1 MKRQTPFALERRT
14 IEHIPAAERHGKPW
28 HQLALWFSTNVQIN
42 TLITGAVT
50 IGMGLDLTWAI
61 ISIVVG
67 NLVGGLFMAYHSAQ
81 GPQLGLPQM
90 VQSRAQFGFYGA
102 VLPSAMV
109 VLMYLGFAVEGS
121 LVAGQAIATWAHVPK
136 IAGIVVFNLVLL
148 LIPLVGYRLIHAAG
162 RIVAVISGVA
172 FLALFVWLVPHLP
185 SHPSGATTHSV
196 GAVVS
201 AMSVCV
207 AWQVTWAPYVSDYSR
222 YLPEDTPTRVTFT
235 YTYLG
240 SAVGGAGTM
249 IIGAMAAA
257 VNSAAVNSDAI
268 GFLAGRFPSVSGLLV
283 AALLLGLVPAGAEGP
298 YGAFLTVLSAVSA
311 DGRVRSTAAA
321 RAIFVTCFATVAS
334 VLAALASGSLLATFQ
349 NITLFVLALLVP
361 WSAINLVD
369 YYVVRRGHYDIP
381 ALLTKD
387 GRYGTCTWWAVL
399 IYLASIGAELLFI
412 NSGMYVGPLVGFLGG
427 ADLSWLVG
435 LVVGGMGYYVCAK
448 LIRDRRPGPVAR
460 PSEPSALPG
469 PADPVGGDHKPTT
482 RT

>member
-1 MKRQTPFALERRT
+1 MMKGHPSFALERRT
-14 IEHIPAAERHGKPW
+14 IEHIPATERHGRPW

-50 IGMGLDLTWAI
+50 IGMGLDLTWAV

-90 VQSRAQFGFYGA
+90 VQSRAQFGLYGA

-121 LVAGQAIATWAHVPK
+121 LVAGQAIAAWAHVPK
-136 IAGIVVFNLVLL
+136 TVGIVVFNLVLL
-148 LIPLVGYRLIHAAG
+148 MIPLVGYRLIHAAG
-162 RIVAVISGVA
+162 RVVAVISGVA
-172 FLALFVWLVPHLP
+172 FLALFVRLLP
-185 SHPSGATTHSV
+185 QLSSHPSGATTHSV

-201 AMSVCV
+201 AISVCV

-222 YLPEDTPTRVTFT
+222 YLPADTPTRVTFA

-249 IIGAMAAA
+249 IVGAMAAT

-283 AALLLGLVPAGAEGP
+283 VALLIGLVPAGAEGP
-298 YGAFLTVLSAVSA
+298 YGAFLTAVSA
-311 DGRVRSTAAA
+311 LSAEGRVRSTAAA
-321 RAIFVTCFATVAS
+321 RAFFVICFAVVAS
-334 VLAALASGSLLATFQ
+334 ALAIVSSGSLLTTFQ
-349 NITLFVLALLVP
+349 NITLFVLYLLVP
-361 WSAINLVD
+361 WTAINLTD

-381 ALLTKD
+381 ALLTKN
-387 GRYGTCTWWAVL
+387 GRYGTFTWWAVL
-399 IYLASIGAELLFI
+399 IYFVSIAVELPFI
-412 NSGMYVGPLVGFLGG
+412 NSSVYVGPLVASLGG
-427 ADLSWLVG
+427 ADVSWLVG
-435 LVVGGMGYYVCAK
+435 LVVGGGGYYACAK
-448 LIRDRRPGPVAR
+448 LIRDRRIEPVVQ
-460 PSEPSALPG
+460 PS
-469 PADPVGGDHKPTT
+469 
-482 RT
+482 